1 MSGHNKWSTI
11 KHRKG
16 AQDAKRGK
24 IFTKI
29 GKEITV
35 AAKIGGGDP
44 SGNPRLRLAV
54 QKARAASMPADNVQ
68 RAIKRG
74 TGELEGGQIDELV
87 YEAYGPG
94 GVAFIIDI
102 ATDNQNRSLAEV
114 RNMVEKSGGK
124 LAKAGAVSF
133 LFSRKG
139 MIRYDSDKHTEDEV
153 MEAAIDAGADDVFTE
168 DGQVVVYTSQGDF
181 AEVKEALDEAGL
193 ESLVAEVA
201 MIPSTSVDCDAQLAL
216 KILKLIDKLEDND
229 DVQHVWGN
237 HEIADD
243 VMNEIQNS

>member
-1 MSGHNKWSTI
+1 M
-11 KHRKG
+11 
-16 AQDAKRGK
+16 
-24 IFTKI
+24 
-29 GKEITV
+29 E
-35 AAKIGGGDP
+35 AAT
-44 SGNPRLRLAV
+44 SGNPRLRLAI

-124 LAKAGAVSF
+124 LAKSGAVSF

-153 MEAAIDAGADDVFTE
+153 MEAAIEAGADDVFTE
-168 DGQVVVYTSQGDF
+168 DGQIVVYTSQGDF

-193 ESLVAEVA
+193 NPWL
-201 MIPSTSVDCDAQLAL
+201 PRLR
-216 KILKLIDKLEDND
+216 
-229 DVQHVWGN
+229 
-237 HEIADD
+237 
-243 VMNEIQNS
+243 

>member
-35 AAKIGGGDP
+35 AARMGGGDP
-44 SGNPRLRLAV
+44 DGNPRLRLAI
-54 QKARAASMPADNVQ
+54 QKARASSMPMDNVT

-74 TGELEGGQIDELV
+74 TGELEGGIIEELV

-102 ATDNQNRSLAEV
+102 ATDNQNRSLSEV
-114 RNMVEKSGGK
+114 RNVMEKNGGK
-124 LAKAGAVSF
+124 MAKPGAVTF
-133 LFSRKG
+133 MFARRG
-139 MIRYDSDKHTEDEV
+139 MVRYDAEKYSEDDV
-153 MEAAIDAGADDVFTE
+153 MEAALEVGADDVLTE
-168 DGQVVVYTSQGDF
+168 DGHVVVYCAQGDF
-181 AEVKEALDEAGL
+181 VGVKEGLDAANL

-201 MIPSTSVDCDAQLAL
+201 MIPATTVDCDKAL
-216 KILKLIDKLEDND
+216 SQKILKIIDKLEDND
-229 DVQHVWGN
+229 DVQNVWGN
-237 HEIADD
+237 HEISDAIMIELAD
-243 VMNEIQNS
+243 S